1 MRDLIACLKAAAVG
15 AIAMYYLDPDLGRRR
30 RAQLNDKVRD
40 ACDSFSQ
47 CVRSEGSHLAHGAR
61 RVAREVESSLTA
73 AVVDDYTLVENIRA
87 RLGHLVSSPDAID
100 VSVNDGIASLAGHV
114 LSVEHKVLITAVAA
128 MAGIRSVADHLSVF
142 DEPGAMPPLQGGSP
156 S

>member
-1 MRDLIACLKAAAVG
+1 MRDLITCLKAAAVG

-30 RAQLNDKVRD
+30 RAELNDKMRS
-40 ACDSFSQ
+40 ACDSFGQ
-47 CVRSEGSHLAHGAR
+47 CVRNEGSHVAHRAR
-61 RVAREVESSLTA
+61 RMASEVESSLTA

-87 RLGHLVSSPDAID
+87 RLGHLVSSPDAVD

-114 LSVEHKVLITAVAA
+114 LAAEHKLLITAVAA
-128 MAGIRSVADHLSVF
+128 MPGIRSVADHLSVHE
-142 DEPGAMPPLQGGSP
+142 EPGNLPGLQGGSP